1 MFAYYPLARLAG
13 VRLVEEDA
21 DAVEVTAH
29 AVHGAVLLGELRLRL
44 EEHDGE
50 TAWQHGPQGEYW
62 RKPTCVLGGHIDHE
76 GDGWWERSAYRA

>member
-50 TAWQHGPQGEYW
+50 TA
-62 RKPTCVLGGHIDHE
+62 
-76 GDGWWERSAYRA
+76 